1 MSTRRP
7 RTTPPAAAPQSK
19 PPADR
24 PKMPAGPGRPK
35 KPTAPR
41 TEAQAALAE
50 ALTVA
55 EAQRDAAAATQGNED
70 TVAAELA
77 LLRAELSV
85 ASAWASYLRAQGA
98 HTHALKYSEQQTRI
112 AGRIAALRELLA
124 TDRLAEL
131 LARARR
137 EDALGKGKGQ
147 KGKSAR

>member
-55 EAQRDAAAATQGNED
+55 EAQRDAAAEVYGRES

-77 LLRAELSV
+77 LLRSELGV
-85 ASAWASYLRAQGA
+85 AASWAAYLRAQGA
-98 HTHALKYSEQQTRI
+98 HTHALKYTEAQTRW
-112 AGRIAALRELLA
+112 AGRIATLRELLA
-124 TDRLAEL
+124 TDQLDKL
-131 LARARR
+131 TARAKR
-137 EDALGKGKGQ
+137 EDALAKRKGAG
-147 KGKSAR
+147 R